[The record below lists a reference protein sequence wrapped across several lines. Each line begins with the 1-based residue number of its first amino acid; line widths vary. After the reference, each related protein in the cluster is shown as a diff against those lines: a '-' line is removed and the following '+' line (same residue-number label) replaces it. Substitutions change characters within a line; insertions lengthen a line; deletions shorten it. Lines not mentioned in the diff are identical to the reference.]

1 MRLEWR
7 RTTRSAVLAAAIL
20 TLVSRGDNPAM
31 AGSNPGVPASSW
43 TAATWQDSTLEER
56 RGYVRGLTEGLR
68 LATALDRAR
77 VDRSPVV
84 ECVERLRVESLVSV
98 VDEYLDAASLVVDEA
113 TAPFQ
118 TWDALLAVCFD
129 ETPRRVG
136 DHTFW
141 VFVSLRHPVATSL
154 PYLTRAACEAAR
166 HAREPAETTG
176 CHLEPMPVISHP
188 SIVPSRAGARQ

>member
-98 VDEYLDAASLVVDEA
+98 VDEYLDA
-113 TAPFQ
+113 
-118 TWDALLAVCFD
+118 
-129 ETPRRVG
+129 
-136 DHTFW
+136 
-141 VFVSLRHPVATSL
+141 
-154 PYLTRAACEAAR
+154 
-166 HAREPAETTG
+166 
-176 CHLEPMPVISHP
+176 
-188 SIVPSRAGARQ
+188 